1 MGTPA
6 SRLVIRIGH
15 PGEPLRQGEAA
26 LVFLD
31 LDEFDGVSLYD
42 KARRAAQWIQDQR
55 MEAADQ
61 HPILPGIVVMGA
73 PELEPAAAD
82 ELVKAGAIFRQKPE
96 GYDNAFSEAKKN
108 ALLHEWFQSLHE
120 EWALLD
126 DEPVTQAYDAEDLS
140 IYLDPPYQIHPE
152 DYDRLWRRLQMPDN
166 EPKKED

>member
-55 MEAADQ
+55 M
-61 HPILPGIVVMGA
+61 
-73 PELEPAAAD
+73 AAAD

-120 EWALLD
+120 GWALLD